1 MRYDFI
7 EGNCIIVSKHFKLV
21 KTVNVIIQTLKRICL
36 LFNISIDANS
46 MNPDHFVPIEAV

>member
-21 KTVNVIIQTLKRICL
+21 KTVHVIIQTLKHICL

-46 MNPDHFVPIEAV
+46 VNPDQTAPIEAV